1 LYLDHNQLSG
11 EIPKELGLMT
21 SSEVLG
27 LSSNQLEGE
36 VPPQLGLLTKLRW
49 LSIAENKL
57 TGSIPKGFV
66 HLKKLERLSLSR
78 NQLEGGEGLCLY
90 SNHVGG
96 TWAVLVFPFSRSY
109 SQLDSLPTC
118 SVKEHFLQS

>member
-1 LYLDHNQLSG
+1 
-11 EIPKELGLMT
+11 MT
-21 SSEVLG
+21 SLEVLG